1 VASSKK
7 TPIQLG
13 GHTIEL
19 SSQDR
24 VVFPDSGI
32 TKGDIVG
39 YYKDIAEVM
48 VPELRGRALSI
59 ERYTKGIDAGGF
71 FQKHWQKHYPTWID
85 SVTFGG
91 KTVVKY
97 PICDSQAALVY
108 FANQGGIAMHVIT
121 NGTASTVQVSLN
133 GTQIF
138 SSAAQSLGTAGVST
152 IQIGNDTAAQAFTI
166 VADTIDVQNA
176 APATPTA
183 PVNTVKPTISGAAQV
198 NAPPLTASNGT
209 WSGSPTSFTYQWRRC
224 DTAGANCLDITGQT
238 AQTHTV
244 TTDDQG
250 ATLRVVVT
258 ARNAVGATPATSD
271 ATAVVVSASTPPT
284 NTAPPTI
291 TGTAQVGQTLTAG
304 TGDWTGSQPIAFT
317 YQ

>member
-32 TKGDIVG
+32 TKGDIVA

-97 PICDSQAALVY
+97 PICDSQATLVY

-121 NGTASTVQVSLN
+121 SR
-133 GTQIF
+133 
-138 SSAAQSLGTAGVST
+138 
-152 IQIGNDTAAQAFTI
+152 
-166 VADTIDVQNA
+166 
-176 APATPTA
+176 
-183 PVNTVKPTISGAAQV
+183 K
-198 NAPPLTASNGT
+198 
-209 WSGSPTSFTYQWRRC
+209 
-224 DTAGANCLDITGQT
+224 
-238 AQTHTV
+238 
-244 TTDDQG
+244 
-250 ATLRVVVT
+250 ATLHHPDLVVFDLDPPEHGFELVRKTARILHDVLDELGLRAFVKTTGSKGLHVVAPLDDKATFEEVHTLCGGIARVLVARHPDLLTTEFYKKDRAGRLYFDT
-258 ARNAVGATPATSD
+258 ARNALGSTFVAAYSLRPKPGAPVSMPIEWSELDDAKLRSDGFTIKNVRERLAKRGDAWRDFRKQPASI
-271 ATAVVVSASTPPT
+271 AKAVKAL
-284 NTAPPTI
+284 
-291 TGTAQVGQTLTAG
+291 GTLKPA
-304 TGDWTGSQPIAFT
+304 
-317 YQ
+317 